1 MKNSLLHI
9 LVALFVLLS
18 LPACSNNADSNKASS
33 NFSTSMQNDKAAVQ
47 TVAAEST
54 TVAKQDGG
62 KHAIVVYFS
71 YSGNTKRVAE
81 EIAKET
87 GADLFRIETEK
98 VYPSESRA
106 CTDEAKKEKSANE
119 RPKLKGQMPDLSK
132 YDTVYIGY
140 PCWWGTCPMAV
151 LTFVE
156 QANLEGKTIAPF
168 STHGGSGMTGIDD
181 LRKATPKASL
191 TEGLAIYD
199 GALNQAPEKVS
210 AWLKVI
216 AK

>member
-1 MKNSLLHI
+1 MKNSILHI
-9 LVALFVLLS
+9 LIALFVLLS
-18 LPACSNNADSNKASS
+18 LPACSRNAADKAATNSAAS
-33 NFSTSMQNDKAAVQ
+33 IQNDKAAVQ
-47 TVAAEST
+47 TAPAEPLAA
-54 TVAKQDGG
+54 AKQSKD
-62 KHAIVVYFS
+62 KRAIVVYFS
-71 YSGNTKRVAE
+71 YSGNTKQVAE

-87 GADLFRIETEK
+87 GADIFRIETEK
-98 VYPSESRA
+98 VYPSEYRA

-119 RPKLKGQMPDLSK
+119 RPKLKGQMPDLNQ
-132 YDTVYIGY
+132 YNVVYIGY

-151 LTFVE
+151 LTFAE

-181 LRKATPKASL
+181 LHKAAPKASI

-199 GALNQAPEKVS
+199 GDLNQASQRVS
-210 AWLKVI
+210 AWLKSV

>member
-9 LVALFVLLS
+9 LIALFVLLS
-18 LPACSNNADSNKASS
+18 LSACSSNAANNGASNSS
-33 NFSTSMQNDKAAVQ
+33 VSNQNDKVAVQ
-47 TVAAEST
+47 TAEVK
-54 TVAKQDGG
+54 TVAKANQSKD
-62 KHAIVVYFS
+62 KRAIVVYFS
-71 YSGNTKRVAE
+71 YSGNTKQVAE

-98 VYPSESRA
+98 IYPSEYRA
-106 CTDEAKKEKSANE
+106 CTDEAKKEKAANE
-119 RPKLKGQMPDLSK
+119 RPKLKGQMPDLSQ

-151 LTFVE
+151 LTFTE

-181 LRKATPKASL
+181 LRKAAPKASI

-199 GALNQAPEKVS
+199 GDLNQAQEKVS
-210 AWLKVI
+210 AWLKAI

>member
-1 MKNSLLHI
+1 MKNSFLHI
-9 LVALFVLLS
+9 LIALIVLLS
-18 LPACSNNADSNKASS
+18 LPACSNNTDSDKASS
-33 NFSTSMQNDKAAVQ
+33 NSSTSMQNDKATVR
-47 TVAAEST
+47 TVAAKPAAS
-54 TVAKQDGG
+54 VKQDSN
-62 KHAIVVYFS
+62 KRSIVVYFS

-81 EIAKET
+81 EIVQET
-87 GADLFRIETEK
+87 GADLFRIEAEK

-106 CTDEAKKEKSANE
+106 CTNEAKKEKSANE

-132 YDTVYIGY
+132 YDTVHIGY

-181 LRKATPKASL
+181 LRKAAPKASI

-199 GALNQAPEKVS
+199 GDLNQAQEKVS